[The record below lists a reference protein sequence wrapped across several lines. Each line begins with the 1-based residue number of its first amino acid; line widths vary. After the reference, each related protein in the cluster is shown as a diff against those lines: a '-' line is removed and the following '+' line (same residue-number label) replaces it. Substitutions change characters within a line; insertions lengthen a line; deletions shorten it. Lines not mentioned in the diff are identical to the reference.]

1 VSIIEQAAKRLE
13 QLRQSGVD
21 ISTGTTD
28 RATPDAAQGP
38 APESVPQRIAKELEV
53 RAAAAS
59 AAQDAA
65 EPSAPTTDAPTPV
78 RGAAATVGASSATV
92 GVPAAAVPR
101 HKPTNNRVEIDL
113 ARLSANGYITPHAPR
128 SRLAEEFRVIKRPL
142 LINARGKSAAPVA
155 NANRIMVS
163 SSLPGEGKTYVSVNL
178 AISLAMEVDTQ
189 VLLVDADAS
198 RPAVLDRLGL
208 TPSKGLLDLL
218 VEPDLALESVVVA
231 TNVDGLSIL
240 PVGTPQAQ
248 STELLA
254 SEAMSRLVERLA
266 SEDPRRIVL
275 FDTPPLLSASESR
288 VLAAHMGQVI
298 MVIAADDTPQG
309 TVAEALATVE
319 NCPVVVTLLNRV
331 SMSDGGH
338 YYGSYGSHAH

>member
-1 VSIIEQAAKRLE
+1 MSIIEQAAKRLE
-13 QLRQSGVD
+13 QLKQAGVE
-21 ISTGTTD
+21 ISTGTAD
-28 RATPDAAQGP
+28 RGGTDAASVP
-38 APESVPQRIAKELEV
+38 PMESVPQRIAKELEA
-53 RAAAAS
+53 RAAAA
-59 AAQDAA
+59 AA
-65 EPSAPTTDAPTPV
+65 ETATEPAVPAPDASQGRVVAP
-78 RGAAATVGASSATV
+78 AATVASSV
-92 GVPAAAVPR
+92 RGVPAAAATV
-101 HKPTNNRVEIDL
+101 HKRSNHTVEIDL
-113 ARLSANGYITPHAPR
+113 ARLSASGYITPHAPR

-178 AISLAMEVDTQ
+178 AISLAMEVDTD

-198 RPAVLDRLGL
+198 RPAVLSRLGL
-208 TPSKGLLDLL
+208 APTKGLLDLL
-218 VEPDLALESVVVA
+218 VEPDLSTEAVVLE
-231 TNVDGLSIL
+231 TNIEGLSIL

-266 SEDPRRIVL
+266 AENPRRILL
-275 FDTPPLLSASESR
+275 FDTPPLLFASESR

-319 NCPVVVTLLNRV
+319 NCPVVMTLLNRV

-338 YYGSYGSHAH
+338 YYGSYGAHAH